1 MTVFGMSLYYSR
13 DVIIRMVDGSEFR
26 NAILGSVLML
36 LVSCHLMNL
45 LSECDLIIRIAAVIV
60 VCSGV
65 YTLVLLAFKDKVLR
79 NVISQ
84 VKKKLHKKED

>member
-1 MTVFGMSLYYSR
+1 MKILWLSLCPPYKEVKHAGGQALYKH
-13 DVIIRMVDGSEFR
+13 
-26 NAILGSVLML
+26 VLSFL
-36 LVSCHLMNL
+36 EHLMNL

>member
-1 MTVFGMSLYYSR
+1 M
-13 DVIIRMVDGSEFR
+13 
-26 NAILGSVLML
+26 
-36 LVSCHLMNL
+36 
-45 LSECDLIIRIAAVIV
+45 IIRIAAVIV